1 MTEILPTWWIW
12 TLVILWG
19 ALWGSFANVVIARVP
34 LGQSIVFPASHCPEC
49 ETPIRWYDNLPIL
62 SWFMLRGRCR
72 SCAAKIP
79 AQYPLVELGG
89 IVCALAAAWA
99 VGGGPSFWRL
109 HDSPPWEVASA
120 WMLLSFFF
128 LLLMML
134 TIIDLKH
141 LLLPHVLT
149 ITLAVLAFIYAFV
162 VPPGGDW
169 RGFVPSISVRDS
181 AIGFVVAYG
190 GLLLFAMSY
199 AIIRGRQGMGGGD
212 FMLFGALGAWF
223 GIEALPML
231 MLLAAFQG
239 VLLYTI
245 GLFFF
250 PSLIHEVAHDD
261 EEFWT
266 ARTGDASRDKMP
278 DASDISEKSFKVGAP
293 TTPLPSKAAGG
304 RGEQSPQPKESSR
317 GVPFGPFLCLAAVEF
332 VAFGGM
338 YFQWLHGGV

>member
-19 ALWGSFANVVIARVP
+19 ALWGSFSNVVIARVP
-34 LGQSIVFPASHCPEC
+34 LGKSIVLPASHCPAC
-49 ETPIRWYDNLPIL
+49 QTPIRWYDNLPIV
-62 SWFMLRGRCR
+62 SWIVLRGRCR
-72 SCAAKIP
+72 SCGVAIP
-79 AQYPLVELGG
+79 ASYPLVELGG
-89 IVCALAAAWA
+89 IVCALSAAWA
-99 VGGGPSFWRL
+99 AGGGPSFWRL
-109 HDSPPWEVASA
+109 RDSPPLEVASA

-128 LLLMML
+128 LILMML

-141 LLLPHVLT
+141 LLLPHALT
-149 ITLAVLAFIYAFV
+149 ITLTVLAFVYAFV

-169 RGFVPSISVRDS
+169 RGFVPSLSVREA

-190 GLLLFAMSY
+190 GLFLFAMGY
-199 AIIRGRQGMGGGD
+199 AILRGRQGMGGGD

-239 VLLYTI
+239 VLLYVVA
-245 GLFFF
+245 LFFF
-250 PSLIHEVAHDD
+250 PSLIHEIAHDD
-261 EEFWT
+261 DTFWN
-266 ARTGDASRDKMP
+266 ARTGDTLNDETL
-278 DASDISEKSFKVGAP
+278 DALQMTDSLGPSD
-293 TTPLPSKAAGG
+293 TPVTPPPSKAEG
-304 RGEQSPQPKESSR
+304 RERDAQTHESSR

-338 YFQWLHGGV
+338 YFQWLYGGV

>member
-1 MTEILPTWWIW
+1 MTDILPIWWIW

-34 LGQSIVFPASHCPEC
+34 IGESIVFPASHCPQC
-49 ETPIRWYDNLPIL
+49 QTPIRWYDNLPIV
-62 SWFMLRGRCR
+62 SWFVLRGRCR
-72 SCAAKIP
+72 SCSAKIS
-79 AQYPLVELGG
+79 ARYPLVEFGG

-109 HDSPPWEVASA
+109 YESPPLEVVSA

-128 LLLMML
+128 LILMML
-134 TIIDLKH
+134 TVIDLKH

-169 RGFVPSISVRDS
+169 RGFVPSISLRDS
-181 AIGFVVAYG
+181 VIGFVVAYG
-190 GLLLFAMSY
+190 GLFLFAMGY
-199 AIIRGRQGMGGGD
+199 AIVRGRQGMGGGD

-239 VLLYTI
+239 VLMYVVALV
-245 GLFFF
+245 FF
-250 PSLIHEVAHDD
+250 PALIHEVAHDD
-261 EEFWT
+261 DEFWT
-266 ARTGDASRDKMP
+266 ASTGDS
-278 DASDISEKSFKVGAP
+278 KVESQRESLFDDEP
-293 TTPLPSKAAGG
+293 SQPPLPSKA
-304 RGEQSPQPKESSR
+304 GEEQGAPQPKPSESSR

-338 YFQWLHGGV
+338 YFQWLYGGG